1 MYIVRWLM
9 GHPIIA
15 TWVLGAIAILLA
27 FGSGSQKDSAIV
39 VKEDSP
45 VTESIEEVK
54 TDISSKLTDG
64 KIISQ
69 PVVKMPTTEIQNK
82 ATLVDS
88 KTAENEVIKNED
100 SAKVAKASESPPLGA
115 FTGADDATAQELQP
129 NNNTELKVTSTAV
142 ADLGQSTTE
151 EMLLMARE
159 AYWNNGL
166 DEAAQIYEKLI
177 KVEPKVLEHRGELGN
192 VYWRQGYPKKAAEL
206 YSEIAIPMIEQGGK
220 ERVANMIGFIG
231 LFYPDRAA
239 EIHKQIQ
246 LKK

>member
-15 TWVLGAIAILLA
+15 TWVLAAIAILLT
-27 FGSGSQKDSAIV
+27 FSSGSQKDQVTV
-39 VKEDSP
+39 VREGSP
-45 VTESIEEVK
+45 VNESIEAVK
-54 TDISSKLTDG
+54 ADINDEITNEKIVSK
-64 KIISQ
+64 
-69 PVVKMPTTEIQNK
+69 PVVKIPTTETIF
-82 ATLVDS
+82 ADS
-88 KTAENEVIKNED
+88 KTIKNELIENED
-100 SAKVAKASESPPLGA
+100 GARIEESSKKTPFSTPLDAESTVAQGLKLNKGSALNS
-115 FTGADDATAQELQP
+115 
-129 NNNTELKVTSTAV
+129 TSTAA

-177 KVEPKVLEHRGELGN
+177 EVEPKVLEHRGELGN

-220 ERVANMIGFIG
+220 ERVANMVGFIG

-239 EIHKQIQ
+239 KIYKQIQ
-246 LKK
+246 LKSK